1 MEGIIQLLV
10 PLVVIILSLVLSNS
24 RRRKAQQM
32 DAKRKVEE
40 GTLAESD
47 GDAAPP
53 PFMEDFPF
61 ATELEQMMTE
71 QDENE
76 TDEVPAV
83 AEETEPP
90 SPQEPT
96 QPVENPRPQ
105 PPPVPVKSPAGIRS
119 VPATSLLNLSP
130 ETFRQGIILKEIL
143 ERPRSGSRRIRRDR

>member
-1 MEGIIQLLV
+1 MEGIIQLLI

-71 QDENE
+71 QDEDE

-83 AEETEPP
+83 AEEPEPP
-90 SPQEPT
+90 APQEPT
-96 QPVENPRPQ
+96 QPVEDPRPQ
-105 PPPVPVKSPAGIRS
+105 PPPVPVESPIGIRS
-119 VPATSLLNLSP
+119 VPAISLLDLSP
-130 ETFRQGIILKEIL
+130 QTFRQGIILKEIL
-143 ERPRSGSRRIRRDR
+143 ERPKFRRTRQRR